1 MESYKILLVDDE
13 PVNLKILS
21 AMLAPEGYE
30 IHQAA
35 SGPEAL
41 SMVKEVQPDIVLL
54 DVMMPEMDG
63 FQVCQKLK
71 QDEETRIIPVV
82 MVTALQEKIHR
93 QQAMEAG
100 ADDFI
105 SKPVDRIEL
114 IIRVKSLLR
123 IKRYQDE
130 LLKNYSILKEKNR
143 QLQEAERVKEGLT
156 HMIIHDLRGPLTSI
170 SMNID
175 LSLMKLDPSAEIK
188 KYLENA
194 QQHCDYLDQMIQGLL
209 DIYRMEEGKL
219 DLNLS
224 ETDPRDLI
232 HEVIEQLRPQ
242 MEIKKLTLDFKQ
254 PPDCPTLMLDR
265 NLIKRV
271 VANLLDNAVRHTP
284 SQGQITIAIEPDPKE
299 GVMTISVTDTGPGL
313 DETYHD
319 RIFDKFEQ
327 VKLKKKG
334 VTSGSVGLGL
344 AFCKMAVELHNGKIW
359 LKNGSEDK
367 GCTFAFSLPLDGPV
381 NNMHMPPEDN

>member
-1 MESYKILLVDDE
+1 MEPYKILLVDDE

-30 IHQAA
+30 ISQAA

-41 SMVKEVQPDIVLL
+41 SMVKDILPDIVLL

-71 QDEETRIIPVV
+71 EDEQTRIIPIV

-123 IKRYQDE
+123 IKKYQDE

-143 QLQEAERVKEGLT
+143 QLREAERVKEGLT

-175 LSLMKLDPSAEIK
+175 LSVMKLEPDSPVK

-194 QQHCDYLDQMIQGLL
+194 QQHCAYLDQMIQGLL

-219 DLNLS
+219 ELQLEEANPV
-224 ETDPRDLI
+224 EI
-232 HEVIEQLRPQ
+232 INEVINQLRPQ
-242 MEIKKLTLDFKQ
+242 IEVKKIDLNFT
-254 PPDCPTLMLDR
+254 PPLECPKVQLDR

-271 VANLLDNAVRHTP
+271 IANLLDNGVRHTP
-284 SQGQITIAIEPDPKE
+284 DNGKITIALNSDIQKDII
-299 GVMTISVTDTGPGL
+299 TISITDTGPGL
-313 DETYHD
+313 DESYRE

-327 VKLKKKG
+327 VELKKKG

-344 AFCKMAVELHNGKIW
+344 AFCKMAVELHGGKIW
-359 LKNGSEDK
+359 LENGNGNE
-367 GCTFAFSLPLDGPV
+367 GCTFAFYLPVAGPEK
-381 NNMHMPPEDN
+381 MALSQG